1 MVNSRQ
7 LNGRKI
13 IHTDVE
19 EITKDNVVK
28 VLKKAME
35 THSVN
40 SDEIQYLYNYWKGNQ
55 PILNRT
61 KDIRPEICNKVVENR
76 ANEIVSFKTSYL
88 IGKPVQYVNRSGED
102 TLSDDLGKLN
112 DFMFLE
118 RKPARDKEIV
128 DWFHICGT
136 AYRLTLPNKGGTEFE
151 DSPFKLYTPD
161 PRYTF
166 VVYHSGLG
174 HKRMMG
180 GTYVVKDDNTTV
192 YSVYTDNMYYEI
204 IEDKIVKS
212 EPHIMGEV
220 PIIEYPLNSARL
232 GAFEVVLPL
241 LDAINEVASN
251 RLDGIE
257 QFIQALMILKGVDI
271 DSEEFKKLKELGGL
285 KIPSDGDVDY
295 LVQELSQSNTQTVV
309 DDLYQSVLTICGMP
323 NRNGG
328 SSTSDT
334 GSAVIMRD
342 GWSDAEARA
351 QSTEDMFKESESEFL
366 RLAIYICNTFVETN
380 LRPSA
385 VEPRF
390 TRRNYENIQA
400 KSQVLTTML
409 SNTKVHPRLAFEY
422 CGMFIDPELAYTESM
437 AYYEEQQAKA
447 VPVVENTDENTDEN
461 ETKGGTD

>member
-1 MVNSRQ
+1 MVDSR
-7 LNGRKI
+7 LLTGRRI
-13 IHTDVE
+13 IYTDVD
-19 EITKDNVVK
+19 EINDSNVVE
-28 VLKKAME
+28 VLRKAME

-40 SDEIQYLYNYWKGNQ
+40 SGEIQYLYDYYKGNQ
-55 PILNRT
+55 PILRRT
-61 KDIRPEICNKVVENR
+61 KDIRPEICNRIVENR
-76 ANEIVSFKTSYL
+76 ANEIVSFKDSYL
-88 IGKPVQYVNRSGED
+88 IGKPVQYVNRSGDD
-102 TLSDDLGKLN
+102 TSSDDLNKLN

-118 RKPARDKEIV
+118 RKSARDKELV
-128 DWFHICGT
+128 NWFHICGT
-136 AYRLTLPNKGGTEFE
+136 GYRLILPEKMGIEF
-151 DSPFKLYTPD
+151 DSSPFKLYTLD
-161 PRYTF
+161 PRYTL

-180 GTYVVKDDNTTV
+180 GTYVTKADGKVV
-192 YSVYTDNMYYEI
+192 YSVYTDKMYYEI
-204 IEDKIVKS
+204 VDDRIVKA
-212 EPHIMGEV
+212 EPHILGRV
-220 PIIEYPLNSARL
+220 PIVEYPLNSARL
-232 GAFEVVLPL
+232 GAFEIVIPL
-241 LDAINEVASN
+241 LDAINEVSSN

-271 DSEEFKKLKELGGL
+271 DSEDFKKLKELGGL
-285 KIPSDGDVDY
+285 KIPVDGDVDY
-295 LVQELSQSNTQTVV
+295 LVQELSQANTQTVV

-351 QSTEDMFKESESEFL
+351 QGTEDMFKESEAET
-366 RLAIYICNTFVETN
+366 LAIVIYISNTFAGLN
-380 LRPSA
+380 LLVSG

-409 SNTKVHPRLAFEY
+409 ANNKIHPRLAFEY

-437 AYYEEQQAKA
+437 QYYEEQAQK
-447 VPVVENTDENTDEN
+447 VIETSVDEENTEDKEDENIDN
-461 ETKGGTD
+461 N